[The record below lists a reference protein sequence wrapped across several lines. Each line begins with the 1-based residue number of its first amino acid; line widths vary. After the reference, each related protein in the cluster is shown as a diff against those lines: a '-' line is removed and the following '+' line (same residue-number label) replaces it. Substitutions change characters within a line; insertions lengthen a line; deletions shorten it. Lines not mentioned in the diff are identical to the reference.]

1 MNPTLYVKLKTEA
14 DEKLAANSDEQQT
27 AEKRL
32 RQLDSEEVCSESAL
46 QSACKSHNTEVLT
59 YDLAHAFIKAIYVFQ
74 AGDVEIAWK
83 FKDPIIPH

>member
-1 MNPTLYVKLKTEA
+1 MPDSPKTDA
-14 DEKLAANSDEQQT
+14 DT
-27 AEKRL
+27 RL
-32 RQLDSEEVCSESAL
+32 IEVCNSS
-46 QSACKSHNTEVLT
+46 KSVDRLT